1 MNGPPNLVNNGIKML
16 KGMPRSTVVLI
27 FLCLLALG
35 GFTVI
40 QGLIQRFLFILSDE
54 TEPHVMLVFLADL
67 NGDEHQDAFLVT
79 NQTQR
84 ILFNDGNGNFTL
96 SRELMMRN
104 YALALDDLDGDGS
117 LNAILVNF
125 ERGEMGG
132 DLISECADLP
142 ADFVIP
148 ARSDGV
154 SGQVFAI
161 RDGNRDGVPEDYIAG
176 CCGGGTTMM
185 NYATLFSN
193 RHSCLG
199 TEPPANVALGD
210 LNDDGALDVFLAK
223 GWVLVNEQPQNNTP
237 NEVWFNDGPGSFM
250 DSGQR
255 LGNDQSFAV
264 MLGDLNGDGFLDA
277 VVGNRNGGEVW
288 FNDGQGNFTRSNQR
302 LGLGMTQTIFISDLD
317 GGGDLDL
324 FLGGDT
330 SIRAWLNDGAGRFK
344 PGQRITFNFHDAVS
358 VGDVTGD
365 GMLDVFVG
373 GPDSYRVWRGNG
385 DGRFS
390 AGNRSSYR

>member
-1 MNGPPNLVNNGIKML
+1 MNGKARLADNARKML
-16 KGMPRSTVVLI
+16 KSLPRSVIMLVVLS
-27 FLCLLALG
+27 LLAAG
-35 GFTVI
+35 GFTTI
-40 QGLIQRFLFILSDE
+40 RGLIQRFLFILSDE
-54 TEPHVMLVFLADL
+54 TEPHAMLVFLADL

-104 YALALDDLDGDGS
+104 YALALGDLDGDGS
-117 LNAILVNF
+117 LNAIQINF

-185 NYATLFSN
+185 NYATFFSSY
-193 RHSCLG
+193 RSCLG
-199 TEPPANVALGD
+199 TERPNAAALGD
-210 LNDDGALDVFLAK
+210 LNSDGTLDVFLAK
-223 GWVLVNEQPQNNTP
+223 GWILVNGQPQNNTP
-237 NEVWFNDGPGSFM
+237 NDVWFNDGLGSFT

-317 GGGDLDL
+317 GDGDLDL

-365 GMLDVFVG
+365 GVPDIFVG
-373 GPDSYRVWRGNG
+373 GPDSYQVWRGNG
-385 DGRFS
+385 NGRFS
-390 AGNRSSYR
+390 PERRSSYR